1 MDLHRPPLVLMWTT
15 DIVADSLKI
24 VLLQKKFDSIVH
36 EYSIGLC
43 IVMERSDIDIVN
55 ENDKDEN
62 QFKLKIRKKGNNS
75 ALASDLKSFH
85 LDC

>member
-24 VLLQKKFDSIVH
+24 VLLQKKIDSIVH

-62 QFKLKIRKKGNNS
+62 
-75 ALASDLKSFH
+75 
-85 LDC
+85 